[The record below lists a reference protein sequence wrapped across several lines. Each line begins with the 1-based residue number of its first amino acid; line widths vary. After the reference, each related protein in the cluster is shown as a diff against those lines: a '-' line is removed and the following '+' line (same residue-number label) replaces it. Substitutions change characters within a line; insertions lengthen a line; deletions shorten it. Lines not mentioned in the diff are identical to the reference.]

1 MIPEKYAWLIA
12 DIVAIAIMVVLV
24 PLVPLFKLLER
35 RIDGV

>member
-1 MIPEKYAWLIA
+1 MIADEFGWFVA